1 MRNDLTKEELWALRQ
16 EIVLGS
22 LFYRDYKNSF
32 GINEHACCDF
42 FDGYLEHIEM
52 ITNKELKDI
61 ELCEFDN
68 ESNLYD
74 YYCCI
79 EF

>member
-1 MRNDLTKEELWALRQ
+1 MRNDLTKKELWALRQ

-22 LFYRDYKNSF
+22 LFYNDYKNSF
-32 GINEHACCDF
+32 GINEHACCNF

-52 ITNKELKDI
+52 IANEELEDI
-61 ELCEFDN
+61 ELREFDN